1 MQNILL
7 CKEKCNLSKRDESTL
22 YQDEKVVITKTQDS
36 QKIIEINLRDSLEIL
51 GFEVSDN
58 DRIVIKPNLCDFRPA
73 WEGGTTDPRIVE
85 AFIKIIREKASP
97 EITVVESDHA
107 VATAD
112 EEFERMGYTEMAQR
126 LGVNLLNLSNDK
138 RFDVALEGHYFE
150 TLKSTETLLRATKII
165 SIAKLKTHSQQ
176 KITCNMKNLFGLL
189 PEKYKSKYHPFMS
202 EVLVDLAEFYKPF
215 CIVDGIV
222 GMEGSGPSDGERK
235 EAGVIIV
242 GSNPVAVDA
251 AAARLMG
258 FNPGS
263 IPNLNYAK
271 KMKIG
276 TIHPQIIG
284 DNSVSK
290 FEFIPFYSYW
300 IQRFSLN
307 LSKIGYMFSN
317 MVNGF
322 SKFLSQASGGL
333 IVVVKGSY
341 VSSEMGVLM
350 RKDALRFAKGLI
362 LRIFVQVKLYLL
374 S

>member
-1 MQNILL
+1 M
-7 CKEKCNLSKRDESTL
+7 NLTRREYQLRSRDELTL
-22 YQDEKVVITKTQDS
+22 YQDDKVVICKTQDS
-36 QKIIEINLRDSLEIL
+36 QKDIEINLKDSLKIL
-51 GFEVSDN
+51 GFEVNDN

-85 AFIKIIREKASP
+85 AFIKIIREKANP
-97 EITVVESDHA
+97 EITIVESDHA

-112 EEFERMGYTEMAQR
+112 EEFERLGYIEIAQR
-126 LGVNLLNLSNDK
+126 LGVGLVNLSNDK
-138 RFDVALEGHYFE
+138 RYDMALEGHYFE

-165 SIAKLKTHSQQ
+165 SVAKLKTHSQQ

-235 EAGVIIV
+235 EVGVIIV

-251 AAARLMG
+251 ATARLMG
-258 FNPGS
+258 FNTGS
-263 IPNLNYAK
+263 VPNLKYAK

-276 TIHPQIIG
+276 TIHPQIVG
-284 DNSVSK
+284 DRAIRK
-290 FEFIPFYSYW
+290 FKFIPFYSYW
-300 IQRFSLN
+300 IQRLSLN
-307 LSKIGYMFSN
+307 LSKIGHIFSN
-317 MVNGF
+317 MANGF

-350 RKDALRFAKGLI
+350 RKDAIRYAKGLMKKVI
-362 LRIFVQVKLYLL
+362 INIRLNFMG
-374 S
+374 